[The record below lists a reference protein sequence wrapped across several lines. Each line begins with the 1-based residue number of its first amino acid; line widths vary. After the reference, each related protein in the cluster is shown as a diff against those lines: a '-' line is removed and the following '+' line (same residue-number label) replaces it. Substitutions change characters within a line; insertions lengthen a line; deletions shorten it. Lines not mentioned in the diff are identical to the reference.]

1 MMEAL
6 INAGGKGTRMGP
18 CGIEKPMQMIGGRHV
33 VQRVV
38 DAMCGAKGIGRVLV
52 SVSPNTPET
61 EAYLRSVGVET
72 IRTSG
77 EDFMMDLHE
86 SLSVMDGDYVMTSP
100 SDIPLMTSSVI
111 DYTLERFRPEMESMI
126 VLVKAGIVR
135 EMGIVPSYTRDI
147 DGEEWVLSGLSVMDR
162 KGILEGRYLNEYC
175 LKTDW
180 KELAVNVNTQA
191 ELSLARKLF

>member
-1 MMEAL
+1 MEAL

-18 CGIEKPMQMIGGRHV
+18 CGIEKPMQVIGGKHV

-38 DAMCGAKGIGRVLV
+38 EAMRGAKGIDRVLV
-52 SVSPNTPET
+52 SVSPNTPKTET
-61 EAYLRSVGVET
+61 YLKSIGVET

-77 EDFMMDLHE
+77 EDFMMDLHA
-86 SLSVMDGDYVMTSP
+86 SFSVMSGDYVMTSP
-100 SDIPLMTSSVI
+100 SDVPLMTSSVI
-111 DYTLERFRPEMESMI
+111 DCTLDSFKPEMQSMI

-135 EMGIVPSYTRDI
+135 QMGIVPSYTRVL

-162 KGILEGRYLNEYC
+162 KGTLEGKYLNECC

-191 ELSLARKLF
+191 ELFLARKLF

>member
-1 MMEAL
+1 MEVL

-38 DAMCGAKGIGRVLV
+38 DAMNGAEGIDRVLV

-61 EAYLRSVGVET
+61 EAYLKSVGVET

-86 SLSVMDGDYVMTSP
+86 SFSVMNGEYVMTSP
-100 SDIPLMTSSVI
+100 SDIPLMTPSVI
-111 DYTLERFRPEMESMI
+111 DYTLEMFRPEMESMI

-135 EMGIVPSYTRDI
+135 EMGIVPSYTRYI

-162 KGILEGRYLNEYC
+162 EGTLEGKYLNEHC
-175 LKTDW
+175 LKTEW